1 MQLWLIL
8 AINDFK
14 FWHLTNFETHPSLV
28 ELPAAPSNSRH
39 SCHRHFFYN
48 LCPSFFTL
56 WTFFRSPSSP
66 LASFS
71 KWGKAEQRRKR
82 RLSKPDFLCIHFNS
96 RASCSS
102 LDHQCPP
109 PKKVF
114 FGHSTNYL
122 DPQPPG
128 RLVLFLNIKKQ
139 CFCAYYKAKAK
150 EQFFTQHACAGFA
163 FLHGF
168 NPGLNNS
175 QLSNIDFWKLSSS
188 IKHSVQ
194 NKTPVCFNH
203 VWLC

>member
-102 LDHQCPP
+102 FGSSMSTPQKSIFRALYKLPWPPRQVGPFLEHQKTMFLC
-109 PKKVF
+109 VLQ
-114 FGHSTNYL
+114 GQGQGTILHSACMC
-122 DPQPPG
+122 
-128 RLVLFLNIKKQ
+128 RFCLFARFQ
-139 CFCAYYKAKAK
+139 SRF
-150 EQFFTQHACAGFA
+150 E
-163 FLHGF
+163 
-168 NPGLNNS
+168 
-175 QLSNIDFWKLSSS
+175 QLST
-188 IKHSVQ
+188 IKYWFLKTIIINQTFSAKQ
-194 NKTPVCFNH
+194 NTS
-203 VWLC
+203 LL